1 MTGIRKQRGFSITEL
16 LVAMVVGLFLLG
28 GLVMLMANSKKNYA
42 QQDYSARLQEN
53 ARFAM
58 TFLSYDLRMAG
69 FFGCSNT
76 LQNDPDDIDGTLP
89 SDYFDT
95 TGVTNTSDPTEPE
108 EVTIVYA
115 EPPLD
120 DQELLV
126 QSLGGP
132 DTTDGNDYANKYI
145 VNTDTLPDDWTA
157 GAASGTEVV
166 IADCGGA
173 SFARI
178 VGITDVGSNKQITLG
193 TVSDTSASG
202 KTPDQVQGFLGRF
215 YDPAIEDTGPITIRK
230 LVRHEYTIN
239 NSGASGIPVLMRDE
253 TPLDGNPAQELVEG
267 VENMQ
272 LLYQALSGGAFQTDA
287 PTGRLAAIQ
296 LGVLVRSVSSERLDV
311 AGREFGSGEDITLD
325 DGTYDVLDRSVDE
338 GQLRGQRRV
347 FANTLAV
354 RNRPL

>member
-1 MTGIRKQRGFSITEL
+1 MTQIRKQRGFSVTEL

-28 GLVMLMANSKKNYA
+28 GLVTLMANSKKNYA

-89 SDYFDT
+89 SDYFET
-95 TGVTNTSDPTEPE
+95 TGVTDTSDPTEPE

-126 QSLGGP
+126 QSLGDP
-132 DTTDGNDYANKYI
+132 DTTDGNDYANKYV
-145 VNTDTLPDDWTA
+145 VNTDTLPDDW
-157 GAASGTEVV
+157 ASGTEVV

-193 TVSDTSASG
+193 TSSDTGSG
-202 KTPDQVQGFLGRF
+202 KTPDQVQSFLGRF
-215 YDPAIEDTGPITIRK
+215 YDPAIEDTGPITIRE
-230 LVRHEYTIN
+230 LVRNEYKVET
-239 NSGASGIPVLMRDE
+239 STVDEYGIPVLSRNGD
-253 TPLDGNPAQELVEG
+253 ELVDG
-267 VENMQ
+267 VENLQ
-272 LLYQALSGGAFQTDA
+272 LLYQDLAGGGFQTDA
-287 PTGRLAAIQ
+287 PASRLAAVQ
-296 LGVLVRSVSSERLDV
+296 LGILVRSISSDTAVALDDNPN
-311 AGREFGSGEDITLD
+311 REFGSGEDITLD